1 MDEPEPLKGRLL
13 NALRS
18 VAVSPGG
25 LRLSAHPSSMPKLV
39 EMGLVEER
47 PLKLGFKLR
56 GWFLTEAGRKAIRA
70 RGLDEIR
77 REP

>member
-1 MDEPEPLKGRLL
+1 MTDELRGRLL

-25 LRLSAHPSSMPKLV
+25 LRLGAHPTIMPRLV

-47 PLKLGFKLR
+47 SMRPGSR
-56 GWFLTEAGRKAIRA
+56 RTGWFLTGAGREAVRKYGTGEA
-70 RGLDEIR
+70 
-77 REP
+77 

>member
-1 MDEPEPLKGRLL
+1 MTDELTGRLL

-25 LRLSAHPSSMPKLV
+25 LRLNAHPSSMPKLV

-47 PLKLGFKLR
+47 PLKPTSKR
-56 GWFLTEAGRKAIRA
+56 TGWFLTGAGRVAV
-70 RGLDEIR
+70 RGYGADDSS
-77 REP
+77 

>member
-1 MDEPEPLKGRLL
+1 MDAVHPLRGRLL

-25 LRLSAHPSSMPKLV
+25 LRLGAHPSSMPKLV

-47 PLKLGFKLR
+47 PVKPGMR
-56 GWFLTEAGRKAIRA
+56 QTGWFLTEKGRAA
-70 RGLDEIR
+70 V
-77 REP
+77 REYGTGEPKT